1 MILFQ
6 VYFYDMFWFERCDS
20 CDEWS
25 NLLTDFGQKMK
36 ESGMIDVAIGTAGCT
51 PDKGLC
57 EGILWAK
64 VIDVACR
71 WKTMIDY

>member
-1 MILFQ
+1 MQLF
-6 VYFYDMFWFERCDS
+6 YFERCES

-57 EGILWAK
+57 EGILLAK
-64 VIDVACR
+64 FTDVSRRCQRKNA
-71 WKTMIDY
+71 